1 MQNIC
6 LQVFFHP
13 KMYQPSRY
21 LGTETGHQRT
31 LLTGRKKS
39 HGFQQVAT
47 LWDSLGSMRWNFF
60 TPRSQTCHLAA
71 ASGVPKVSKAWPQLA
86 SRCSNKSWQETRVQR
101 SGPMLPDAV
110 VAVDPGIQR
119 FFVAT
124 MVVNLDEE
132 IELDQTWCIVTVRMR
147 MHWYDFHDFRVHV
160 LNLGYILHV
169 LSSWWHSNIK

>member
-110 VAVDPGIQR
+110 VAVDPGIQT
-119 FFVAT
+119 FFCCYDGGELRWRNWT
-124 MVVNLDEE
+124 RPNLVYSDCSDEDAL
-132 IELDQTWCIVTVRMR
+132 IW
-147 MHWYDFHDFRVHV
+147 F
-160 LNLGYILHV
+160 
-169 LSSWWHSNIK
+169 SWF